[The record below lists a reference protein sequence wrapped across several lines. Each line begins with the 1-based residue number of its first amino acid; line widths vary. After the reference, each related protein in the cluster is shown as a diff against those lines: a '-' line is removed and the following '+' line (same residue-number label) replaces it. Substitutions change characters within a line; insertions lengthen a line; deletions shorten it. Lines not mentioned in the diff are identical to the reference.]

1 MHSQSGGGGRE
12 SSLLSA
18 GVDGEKT
25 RLGTSAMGG
34 VLNESSEEAGKT
46 VRGGA
51 EAGRWGGGDLDAL
64 NVLLG
69 GDRNAV
75 SKLETSTGERGPS
88 SSVSTFSSVIMTG
101 RVRSF

>member
-12 SSLLSA
+12 SSLLSV
-18 GVDGEKT
+18 GVDVEKK
-25 RLGTSAMGG
+25 RLGMMSAMGG
-34 VLNESSEEAGKT
+34 VLDDTESEKAGRT

-51 EAGRWGGGDLDAL
+51 EAGRCGAL

-75 SKLETSTGERGPS
+75 FKLETSTGERGPS
-88 SSVSTFSSVIMTG
+88 SSVSTLSRVTMTG
-101 RVRSF
+101 LVRSF